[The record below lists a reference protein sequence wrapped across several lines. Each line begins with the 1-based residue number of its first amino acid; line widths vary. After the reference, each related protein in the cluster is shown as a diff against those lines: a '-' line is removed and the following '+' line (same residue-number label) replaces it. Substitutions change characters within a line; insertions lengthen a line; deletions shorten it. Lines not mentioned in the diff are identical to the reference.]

1 MMMATMATADKRPP
15 KLFIINGHGSSVI
28 DKKTQTPVVMD
39 SLVDTFTTAKIGFP
53 LITFPMSIGKTTTF
67 NDDAYTWFKYQL
79 HKNLSSRDVVTK
91 DDYRDVILRSL
102 CETRDTGRDPIR
114 PHVLD
119 WRCKFR
125 CHELHKQ
132 ITDMYLFHDGSPVN
146 ERILE
151 FDMVTGD
158 MDDVEH
164 MFGLQEKSADKIET
178 TPSGLPPREK
188 TPEIMEG
195 IRQYEAGIAYL
206 EDLLKTTPRSNI
218 RNLKKEIKTK
228 RKELEMHHLRLSKLN
243 KRSKFEYNESLQEEY
258 GSEPIKLS
266 VILRTAIKNGT
277 IYPETDF
284 VVVFACRVPSMNVE
298 GLESPRDSD
307 EVGSVGGFSRSK
319 KRKPRKQS
327 KRKLRKQ
334 SKRKPRKQSKR
345 KQSRKS
351 H

>member
-1 MMMATMATADKRPP
+1 MMATMAMAGERPP
-15 KLFIINGHGSSVI
+15 KIFIINGHGSSVI
-28 DKKTQTPVVMD
+28 DEKTQTPVVID

-53 LITFPMSIGKTTTF
+53 LITYPMNIGKTTTF

-79 HKNLSSRDVVTK
+79 HKNLSSRDVETK
-91 DDYRDVILRSL
+91 DQYRDVILRSL
-102 CETRDTGRDPIR
+102 CETRDTGRDPRR

-125 CHELHKQ
+125 CHKLHKK
-132 ITDMYLFHDGSPVN
+132 ITDMYLFLDGSPVN

-164 MFGLQEKSADKIET
+164 MFGLQEKSADKMET
-178 TPSGLPPREK
+178 TPSGPPREK

-195 IRQYEAGIAYL
+195 LRQYEASIAYL
-206 EDLLKTTPRSNI
+206 EDLLKTAPRSNI

-243 KRSKFEYNESLQEEY
+243 KRSNFEYNESLQKEY

-277 IYPETDF
+277 IDPKNDF
-284 VVVFACRVPSMNVE
+284 VVVFACRVPSMEVE
-298 GLESPRDSD
+298 ELMDSPRDLD
-307 EVGSVGGFSRSK
+307 EARSVGGFSRSK
-319 KRKPRKQS
+319 KRKPRKQG
-327 KRKLRKQ
+327 KRN
-334 SKRKPRKQSKR
+334 QSKR
-345 KQSRKS
+345 KQIKKS